1 MLCPLTG
8 LDIMPR
14 QFMSFKKIDCQG
26 LQYFLDYKTEVFF
39 HSKQTQKSRSI
50 LENGSSSL
58 GLFRKGTILIIAFL
72 HRTDLINWS
81 HSHRRENPII

>member
-1 MLCPLTG
+1 MTRGKFLLKKNMLCPLTG

-14 QFMSFKKIDCQG
+14 QFSELKKIDSQG

-50 LENGSSSL
+50 LENGSRSL
-58 GLFRKGTILIIAFL
+58 GLFWEGYNSCYSIPSW
-72 HRTDLINWS
+72 D
-81 HSHRRENPII
+81 